1 MTEHN
6 LHKETQEASA
16 EVESA
21 SVEPASGSQD
31 ACADA
36 NEPSPESADAQ
47 KPQSKD
53 SRGVPLMPEGPIEY
67 SPNRRNWHAM
77 QSDLNSDEK
86 SCSDEESCDE
96 KESPVAPDAPVAP
109 VAPVLNTP
117 PNQPPNQPPA
127 QELQMPG
134 ESVNQN
140 QKLSGGQKALYFFL
154 GFLFGAFGL
163 LGVFIYCNRKKARSI
178 SRAALNWTAVGVI
191 ISMIINFIVL
201 FSGVDIYAIYE
212 QYLEALGM
220 HESAEVLSNAS
231 PSSSG
236 SGIF

>member
-6 LHKETQEASA
+6 LHKETQEASD
-16 EVESA
+16 EVKDA
-21 SVEPASGSQD
+21 STEAISGGQD

-36 NEPSPESADAQ
+36 SESSPEPADAQ
-47 KPQSKD
+47 KPKSKD

-77 QSDLNSDEK
+77 QSDLDCNEEP
-86 SCSDEESCDE
+86 CSDEEPCDE
-96 KESPVAPDAPVAP
+96 KESPVAPVAP

-117 PNQPPNQPPA
+117 PNQPPHQPPA

-134 ESVNQN
+134 ESVDQN

-163 LGVFIYCNRKKARSI
+163 LGVFIYCSRKKARGI
-178 SRAALNWTAVGVI
+178 SRAALNWTAIGVI

-201 FSGVDIYAIYE
+201 FSGADVYAMYE